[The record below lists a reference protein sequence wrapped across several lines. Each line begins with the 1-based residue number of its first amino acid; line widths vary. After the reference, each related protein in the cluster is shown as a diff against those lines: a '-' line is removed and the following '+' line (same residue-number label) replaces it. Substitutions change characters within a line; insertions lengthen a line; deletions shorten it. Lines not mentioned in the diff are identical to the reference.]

1 MCCGRGTSHCSA
13 GAAGSVQHHFRA
25 VDDLKQNAK
34 IGLVGDLPNGY
45 SICCPTDPALHTAI
59 SCAATYFSQNFKI
72 GMVGDLLNGRT
83 VHSLAYVLSMFKGVK
98 MYFVAPKVS
107 VKFTV

>member
-1 MCCGRGTSHCSA
+1 MS
-13 GAAGSVQHHFRA
+13 
-25 VDDLKQNAK
+25 
-34 IGLVGDLPNGY
+34 GDLLNG
-45 SICCPTDPALHTAI
+45 CFCHTNPALHTLNF
-59 SCAATYFSQNFKI
+59 CADAYFTQNFKI

-107 VKFTV
+107 VNFTL

>member
-1 MCCGRGTSHCSA
+1 
-13 GAAGSVQHHFRA
+13 
-25 VDDLKQNAK
+25 
-34 IGLVGDLPNGY
+34 
-45 SICCPTDPALHTAI
+45 
-59 SCAATYFSQNFKI
+59 
-72 GMVGDLLNGRT
+72 MVGDLLNGRT